1 MNYCHQDFGS
11 YQTVPSNVVTA
22 DLLLSEYYA
31 SNAIMAAKSTS
42 SVVSSGGLK
51 SETFDDYSYTVADSA
66 SVLDEASLDLAS
78 LLDEYVVPVAT
89 GNTFLRM
96 RKL

>member
-1 MNYCHQDFGS
+1 M
-11 YQTVPSNVVTA
+11 VTA

-31 SNAIMAAKSTS
+31 SNAIIAAKSTS
-42 SVVSSGGLK
+42 SALSSSGFK

-66 SVLDEASLDLAS
+66 SLLDEASLDIAS
-78 LLDEYVVPVAT
+78 LLDEFVVPVAT
-89 GNTFLRM
+89 GNTFFRM